1 MVSRGPDVSS
11 HPQQAVLRS
20 SDATAHASRRRPDI
34 SNQRLIAAS
43 IVLPALLV
51 LYVLA
56 LPLMPE
62 ALRTPGSP
70 LTYLFGVGGT
80 VLLFVA
86 AVFVLV
92 KRTGRGGAP
101 VVWFMAH
108 VGCGML
114 GFVLVVVH
122 TTGKLDRP
130 PALLLVNLVALM
142 AIGVWARVRANRAMA
157 DTFGTKLGGFRVPD
171 PETRAALASIVAE
184 KTALLERL
192 DPAASEATFSVTL
205 GHLIR
210 QPRAALAYLRLAR
223 AEAQLMGARQ
233 TVGLGQAWWRP
244 LHLALAAVF
253 VAGVVIH
260 VVMVTFFAGYVADGG
275 PVTWWHVTAW
285 DF

>member
-1 MVSRGPDVSS
+1 MSS
-11 HPQQAVLRS
+11 HPQQGVLRS
-20 SDATAHASRRRPDI
+20 SDATARATQRRPDI

-43 IVLPALLV
+43 TIVPALLV

-70 LTYLFGVGGT
+70 LTYLIGVVGT
-80 VLLFVA
+80 LLLLVS

-92 KRTGRGGAP
+92 KRTGRGGSP

-108 VGCGML
+108 IGCGML
-114 GFVLVVVH
+114 GFVLVAVH

-130 PALLLVNLVALM
+130 PALLLVNLLALM
-142 AIGVWARVRANRAMA
+142 AIGVWARARANRAMA
-157 DTFGTKLGGFRVPD
+157 DTFGTKLGGFRVPN
-171 PETRAALASIVAE
+171 PATRAALARIVAD

-192 DPAASEATFSVTL
+192 DPVADEATFSVTL

-210 QPRAALAYLRLAR
+210 QPRATLAYLRLVR
-223 AEAQLMGARQ
+223 AEAQLMGVRRS
-233 TVGLGQAWWRP
+233 VGLGQAWWRP
-244 LHLALAAVF
+244 LHLVLAAVF
-253 VAGVVIH
+253 VAGVLIH
-260 VVMVTFFAGYVADGG
+260 VVMVTFFASCVADGG